1 MGRDNLHH
9 AQEGESKASYQ
20 SQAEGGADLAE
31 GADRSDQGQA
41 GDSAMDIAGLSL
53 PHPASMDGLH
63 GHNQSHPFNSAGQL
77 ASFTLRS
84 GMLAKTPCRHS
95 CPCTALLSYE
105 LAASEEGIADAC
117 SLPGPLKCHKARA
130 VQIPWGLS

>member
-1 MGRDNLHH
+1 MGRDDLHH

-77 ASFTLRS
+77 APSHCDLACLPKPPAGTLV
-84 GMLAKTPCRHS
+84 L
-95 CPCTALLSYE
+95 
-105 LAASEEGIADAC
+105 
-117 SLPGPLKCHKARA
+117 
-130 VQIPWGLS
+130 VQRYSVMS